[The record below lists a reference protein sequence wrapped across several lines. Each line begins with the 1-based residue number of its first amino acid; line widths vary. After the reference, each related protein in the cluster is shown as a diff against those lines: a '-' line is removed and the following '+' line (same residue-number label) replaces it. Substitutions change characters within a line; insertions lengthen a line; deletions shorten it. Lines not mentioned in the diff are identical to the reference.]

1 MVITNRDKVVL
12 ESFGIGYDDQRNRVV
27 IAFLRRLSGLSSEH
41 QHIWN
46 AHVITDGCTMNSDY
60 ARAAI
65 YGAWPEYHSAYQA
78 FLREQTEINKL
89 ANLIGRP
96 HLFRE
101 TFEERRAP
109 GFTPMLRP
117 TRKNL
122 YDFVHLL
129 DKPLSE
135 NLNRN
140 FFRDKVPLETSV
152 RRANGTV
159 QMQQKGTLQW
169 LEDLLSSR
177 YCTADGEDIAREVVA
192 PLRKIRKL
200 RQTPAHRLEV
210 DEYDPTYPRQQ
221 DELLGE
227 AVRTLTKLRWII
239 SCHSSARQQYSPP
252 AWLDGDKIV
261 FY

>member
-1 MVITNRDKVVL
+1 
-12 ESFGIGYDDQRNRVV
+12 
-27 IAFLRRLSGLSSEH
+27 
-41 QHIWN
+41 
-46 AHVITDGCTMNSDY
+46 
-60 ARAAI
+60 
-65 YGAWPEYHSAYQA
+65 
-78 FLREQTEINKL
+78 
-89 ANLIGRP
+89 
-96 HLFRE
+96 
-101 TFEERRAP
+101 
-109 GFTPMLRP
+109 MLRP